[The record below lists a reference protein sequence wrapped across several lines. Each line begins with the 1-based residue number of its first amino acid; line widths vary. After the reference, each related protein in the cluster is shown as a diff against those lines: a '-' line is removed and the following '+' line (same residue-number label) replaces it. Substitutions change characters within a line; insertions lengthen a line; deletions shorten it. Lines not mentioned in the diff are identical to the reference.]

1 MSLFLRLL
9 QLANAFYHRM
19 FLAVLLG
26 FMTVLCGVGL
36 LSTSAYLIAHAAL
49 QPSIAELQ
57 VAIVAVRAFGLG
69 RGIFRYLERL
79 VSHDVAFRVIAN
91 LRTWILQSLVPL
103 APARLGWL
111 RRGDL
116 LSRIVVDTASLEDFF
131 VRGISPLSIALGTA
145 AGMMVFMGRYHPRLV
160 LILLLAYLSVFLLTL
175 GIGLINHRSTS
186 QSLATQR
193 GRLQHTL
200 LDAIEGA
207 ADLLSFGYDSA
218 LIDQCHREQVELSRL
233 EGRHTFIESLAE
245 AGTSWVQ
252 QATLL
257 AVLLIAIPLITEDII
272 LGVDLPLILMASFA
286 SFEAFTALPRSI
298 ARLEGQLAAVDR
310 LFAVADAPPAVFPNA
325 QPDTLPTNWS
335 LTVRNLAFTYPGQHE
350 PVLKDLSFEIAA
362 GGQVAIVGSSGAG
375 KSTLAHLCLRFWD
388 FEIGEILFGD
398 QDIRRLDPDACR
410 DSISFIGQDTALFY
424 GTLRANLE
432 LALPGGEEQQLR
444 QALEQAQLLVFVE
457 ALPHGLDT
465 LIGEA
470 GQSLSGGERQRLSIA
485 RVILHKA
492 PILILDEPTANLD
505 PETEAALLGAMQP
518 LIRAKTSLMITHR
531 LVHMEQYD
539 HILVLQEGR
548 LIEAGTHHQ
557 LLAARGIYAA
567 MWRDQQLTTGLD
579 ALRVAG

>member
-1 MSLFLRLL
+1 MSSFLRLL
-9 QLANAFYHRM
+9 QLANIFYRRM

-26 FMTVLCGVGL
+26 FITILCGVGL

-57 VAIVAVRAFGLG
+57 VAIVAVRTFGLG

-91 LRTWILQSLVPL
+91 LRAWILQNLIPL

-131 VRGISPLSIALGTA
+131 VRGISPVCVALGTA
-145 AGMMVFMGRYHPRLV
+145 TGMMAFIGRYHLQLV
-160 LILLLAYLSVFLLTL
+160 LPLSLAYLSVFLLTF
-175 GIGLINHRSTS
+175 GIGSINHRSTR

-193 GRLQHTL
+193 GMLQHTL

-207 ADLLSFGYDSA
+207 ADLLSFGYDSV
-218 LIDQCHREQVELSRL
+218 LIDQSQREQVELNQI
-233 EGRHTFIESLAE
+233 EGRHVLIESLAE

-252 QATLL
+252 QATLI
-257 AVLLIAIPLITEDII
+257 AVLIVAIPLISEDVI
-272 LGVDLPLILMASFA
+272 LGVDLPLILMATFA
-286 SFEAFTALPRSI
+286 SFEALQALPLSI
-298 ARLEGQLAAVDR
+298 ARLEGQLSAVDR
-310 LFAVADAPPAVFPNA
+310 LLFVADTPPAVVPIDH
-325 QPDTLPTNWS
+325 PDTLPTNWS
-335 LTVRNLAFTYPGQHE
+335 VTVRRLTFTYPGQSE
-350 PVLKDLSFEIAA
+350 PVLKDLSFEIAG
-362 GGQVAIVGSSGAG
+362 GGQVAIVGPSGAG

-388 FEIGEILFGD
+388 FETGEILFGD
-398 QDIRRLDPDACR
+398 RDIRRLDPDACR

-424 GTLRANLE
+424 GSLRSNLE
-432 LALPGGEEQQLR
+432 LAVPVVEEQR
-444 QALEQAQLLVFVE
+444 MCQALRRAQLMGFVE
-457 ALPHGLDT
+457 DLPQGWDT

-485 RVILHKA
+485 RAILHEA

-518 LIRAKTSLMITHR
+518 LIRAKTTLMITHR

-539 HILVLQEGR
+539 HILVLQEGE
-548 LIEAGTHHQ
+548 LVEAGAHRQ
-557 LLAARGIYAA
+557 LLAARGLYAA
-567 MWRDQQLTTGLD
+567 MWRDQQLITSLD
-579 ALRVAG
+579 ALRTGR

>member
-1 MSLFLRLL
+1 MSSFLRLL

-131 VRGISPLSIALGTA
+131 VRGLSPLSVALGTA
-145 AGMMVFMGRYHPRLV
+145 AGMMVFIGHYHLRLA
-160 LILLLAYLSVFLLTL
+160 LTLLLAYFCVFLLTL
-175 GIGLINHRSTS
+175 GIGLINHQSTCK
-186 QSLATQR
+186 SLAAQR
-193 GRLQHTL
+193 GRLQHTF

-218 LIDQCHREQVELSRL
+218 LIEQCHREQVELSRL
-233 EGRHTFIESLAE
+233 EGRHAFIESLAV
-245 AGTSWVQ
+245 AGTAWVQ

-257 AVLLIAIPLITEDII
+257 AILLIAIPLITEDII

-286 SFEAFTALPRSI
+286 SFEAFQALPLSI
-298 ARLEGQLAAVDR
+298 ARLEGQLGAVDR
-310 LFAVADAPPAVFPNA
+310 LFTLADAPPAVIPSA
-325 QPDTLPTNWS
+325 QPEKLPTHWS
-335 LTVRNLAFTYPGQHE
+335 VTVRDLTFAYPGEPE
-350 PVLKDLSFEIAA
+350 PVLKNISFEIAA
-362 GGQVAIVGSSGAG
+362 GGQVAIVGLSGAG
-375 KSTLAHLCLRFWD
+375 KSTLAHICLRFWD
-388 FEIGEILFGD
+388 FETGEILFGD
-398 QDIRRLDPDACR
+398 QDIRRLDPDACQ
-410 DSISFIGQDTALFY
+410 DSISFISQDTWLFY

-432 LALPGGEEQQLR
+432 LALPGVEEQQMW
-444 QALEQAQLLVFVE
+444 QALKRAQLLGFVKG
-457 ALPHGLDT
+457 LPQGLDT

-485 RVILHKA
+485 RAILHEA

-505 PETEAALLGAMQP
+505 PETEAALLGAMRP
-518 LIRAKTSLMITHR
+518 LIQAKTSLMITHR
-531 LVHMEQYD
+531 LVQMEQYD
-539 HILVLQEGR
+539 HILVLQEGVV
-548 LIEAGTHHQ
+548 LEGGTHPQ
-557 LLAARGIYAA
+557 LLAAHGVYAT
-567 MWRDQQLTTGLD
+567 MWRDQQLYAGLD
-579 ALRVAG
+579 SLRAAR